1 MPGLGAIID
10 GDRAIS
16 LGKAPGYPQAYD
28 PGADDDGFR
37 ANRRNGS
44 QRGYDGLP
52 SPGMPGQV
60 QWV

>member
-37 ANRRNGS
+37 ANRRDGL
-44 QRGYDGLP
+44 QRSNDGLP
-52 SPGMPGQV
+52 PPGMPGQV